1 MLTGIKHLHS
11 FLPYLLL
18 PILFLA
24 LVVALSG
31 FNGKRPFKGFTKVIA
46 LLGLMFSHIMLVAG
60 LVLYIA
66 QERYK
71 NIGASMKIAE
81 ARLFAV
87 EHISVMI
94 IGIVLITMGYS
105 KAKRKESAA
114 SAHKTIFWFYAAG
127 LILILSRI
135 PWAQWLG

>member
-11 FLPYLLL
+11 FLPYILL
-18 PILFLA
+18 PVLFVT
-24 LVVALSG
+24 LVVALAGFSG
-31 FNGKRPFKGFTKVIA
+31 KKPYKGFIKVLA
-46 LLGLMFSHIMLVAG
+46 LMSLIQSHIMLVAG
-60 LVLYIA
+60 LALYIA

-71 NIGASMKIAE
+71 NIGESMKIAE

-94 IGIVLITMGYS
+94 LGIALITIGYS
-105 KAKRKESAA
+105 KAKRSENAA
-114 SAHKTIFWFYAAG
+114 QAHKLVFWFYAAG

-135 PWAQWLG
+135 PWAQWLA

>member
-1 MLTGIKHLHS
+1 MITGIKHLHS

-18 PILFLA
+18 PFL
-24 LVVALSG
+24 LITIVVALSG
-31 FNGKRPFKGFTKVIA
+31 FSGNKPYKGFAKVGA
-46 LLGLMFSHIMLVAG
+46 LISLILSHIMLVAG
-60 LVLYIA
+60 LALYIA

-94 IGIVLITMGYS
+94 IGIVLITIGYS
-105 KAKRKESAA
+105 KAKRANNA
-114 SAHKTIFWFYAAG
+114 GQAHKLIFWFYAIG

-135 PWAQWLG
+135 PWAQWLA